1 MPQRPPLSPLE
12 RRAAFRAAVT
22 LKQTT
27 MAKAASSLGVSY
39 NHLLLVLD
47 GRRQA
52 SRRLQ
57 HAVAT
62 FLDMPIENVFGAD
75 QEMVDS

>member
-1 MPQRPPLSPLE
+1 MSPLE

-27 MAKAASSLGVSY
+27 MARAASSLGVSY

-47 GRRQA
+47 GRRKPSQ
-52 SRRLQ
+52 RLQ

-62 FLDMPIENVFGAD
+62 FLGMPIQDVFGAG
-75 QEMVDS
+75 QGNG

>member
-1 MPQRPPLSPLE
+1 MTQRPPLSPLE

-22 LKQTT
+22 LKETT
-27 MAKAASSLGVSY
+27 MAKAASSLEVSY

-52 SRRLQ
+52 SQRLQ
-57 HAVAT
+57 HAIAI
-62 FLDMPIENVFGAD
+62 FLDMPLENVFGAG
-75 QEMVDS
+75 QEVVED